1 LLRISGCCNYHES
14 WFENKQNARK
24 KMDFAAIQRMS
35 KEKNS
40 KVESGHGLKEG

>member
-35 KEKNS
+35 KEK
-40 KVESGHGLKEG
+40 KQ